1 MKVAII
7 TDDGKSI
14 SQHFGRATFYLVA
27 TIDGGVILEREMRE
41 KMGHGHFSNSEPGGH
56 EHGHDHDH
64 GHEHHG
70 SHEQAHHKHTQMANT
85 ISDCEAV
92 ICGGMGRGAY
102 ESMRS
107 LNIRPIVTDL
117 TSVNDALIAF
127 MNNSLVD
134 HTEKLH

>member
-7 TDDGKSI
+7 TDDGNTI
-14 SQHFGRATFYLVA
+14 SQHFGQAKFYLVA
-27 TIDGGVILEREMRE
+27 SIDSGVILDREMRE
-41 KMGHGHFSNSEPGGH
+41 KVGHGHFSLGESG
-56 EHGHDHDH
+56 GHDHEH
-64 GHEHHG
+64 THEHHG
-70 SHEQAHHKHTQMANT
+70 SDDTAHHKHTLMAIK

-102 ESMRS
+102 ESMRN

-117 TSVNDALIAF
+117 KNINDALIGY
-127 MNNSLVD
+127 MNNNLSD